1 MKEKIALLRNVAL
14 VAMASYVESAV
25 GLIAGVLI
33 ARTLGP
39 TDYGHYAF
47 GIWMCGALIMAGNNA
62 LPTSSIKFLAEA
74 RGAGREDV
82 AAALVRR
89 FLRLQV
95 LSSGLVLAVF
105 AVVMVLSPV
114 SDWRGHLPLMLGI
127 AVVAVWSRA
136 GFWMRGAISK
146 GYELFVPE
154 NVALAV
160 TAVANLVLVVTLSLK
175 GASVAEFFGLY
186 ALLGILSNLMIRYMI
201 RQRGVGPG
209 NAQIPDEL
217 SRRLRRHLILTGIM
231 MLLVVATNKAV
242 EMTLLKQYTSAE
254 TVGYFA
260 IAGTLTKGAV
270 DILAGGMA
278 AVLLPAMARRFGAA
292 GGAHSLARMLAE
304 SARLYWF
311 VGMAIAGLGLTVSEG
326 LVHLLYGHRY
336 EGAIPALMWHLV
348 ISGLVVVNGAAA
360 AVLTASD
367 RQLDRIRVIVIALIV
382 NLVAGFL
389 LIPRYGLNGAIASF
403 AITQVCDSALGWW
416 YARRRT
422 RVQLHYG
429 PMARLTVA
437 GLVATGLGYLVADV
451 LHLKLAFVG
460 GATVF
465 LATYLP
471 LTVLLRTWRA
481 GDFEVMANVVGRLPR
496 VGAALSPRMLA
507 LRRYAIA
514 EPA

>member
-1 MKEKIALLRNVAL
+1 MKDKIALLRNVAL

-25 GLIAGVLI
+25 GLLAGVLI

-39 TDYGHYAF
+39 AEYGHYAF

-62 LPTSSIKFLAEA
+62 LPTSAIKFLAEV
-74 RGAGREDV
+74 RGATREDL

-89 FLRLQV
+89 FLRLQLV
-95 LSSGLVLAVF
+95 SSGLVLAIF
-105 AVVMVLSPV
+105 ALVMAIRPV
-114 SDWRGHLPLMLGI
+114 ADWADQLPLMLGI

-154 NVALAV
+154 NVALAI
-160 TAVANLVLVVTLSLK
+160 TALANLVLVVVLAWK
-175 GASVAEFFGLY
+175 GASVAEFFALY
-186 ALLGILSNLMIRYMI
+186 ALLGILSNVLVRYMI

-209 NAQIPDEL
+209 LATIPDDL
-217 SRRLRRHLILTGIM
+217 DRRLRKHLVLTGIM

-242 EMTLLKQYTSAE
+242 EMTLLKIHTTPE

-260 IAGTLTKGAV
+260 IAGALTKGAV
-270 DILAGGMA
+270 ELLAGGMA
-278 AVLLPAMARRFGAA
+278 AVLLPAMARRFGEA
-292 GGAHSLARMLAE
+292 GAHSLGRMLAE

-326 LVHLLYGHRY
+326 LVHLLYGERY

-367 RQLDRIRVIVIALIV
+367 RQMDRIRVIVCALIV
-382 NLVAGFL
+382 NLIAGFL

-403 AITQVCDSALGWW
+403 AITQLCDSGLAWW

-422 RVQLHYG
+422 KVQLPFG
-429 PMARLTVA
+429 PMARITAA
-437 GLVATGLGYLVADV
+437 GLIATLLGYLVAEE
-451 LHLKLAFVG
+451 LHLKLAFIG
-460 GATVF
+460 GAVVF
-465 LATYLP
+465 LGTYLP
-471 LTVLLRTWRA
+471 LTVLFRTWRA
-481 GDFEVMANVVGRLPR
+481 GDFEVIANVVGRLPR
-496 VGAALSPRMLA
+496 VGAGLSPRVLA
-507 LRRYAIA
+507 LRRHAMA
-514 EPA
+514 EAV

>member
-1 MKEKIALLRNVAL
+1 MKDKIALLRNVAL

-25 GLIAGVLI
+25 GLLAGVLI

-39 TDYGHYAF
+39 AEYGHYAF

-62 LPTSSIKFLAEA
+62 LPTSAIKFLAEV
-74 RGAGREDV
+74 RGATREDL

-89 FLRLQV
+89 FLRLQLV
-95 LSSGLVLAVF
+95 SSGLVLAIF
-105 AVVMVLSPV
+105 ALVMAIRPV
-114 SDWRGHLPLMLGI
+114 ADWADQLPLMLGI

-154 NVALAV
+154 NVALAI
-160 TAVANLVLVVTLSLK
+160 TALANLVLVVVLAWK
-175 GASVAEFFGLY
+175 GASVAEFFALY
-186 ALLGILSNLMIRYMI
+186 ALLGILSNVLVRYMI

-209 NAQIPDEL
+209 VATIPDDL
-217 SRRLRRHLILTGIM
+217 DRRLRKHLVLTGIM

-242 EMTLLKQYTSAE
+242 EMTLLKIHTTPE

-260 IAGTLTKGAV
+260 IAGALTKGAV
-270 DILAGGMA
+270 ELLAGGMA
-278 AVLLPAMARRFGAA
+278 AVLLPAMARRFGEA
-292 GGAHSLARMLAE
+292 GAHSLGRMLAE

-326 LVHLLYGHRY
+326 LVHLLYGERY

-367 RQLDRIRVIVIALIV
+367 RQMDRIRVIVCALIV
-382 NLVAGFL
+382 NLIAGFL

-403 AITQVCDSALGWW
+403 AITQLCDSGLAWW

-422 RVQLHYG
+422 KVQLPFG
-429 PMARLTVA
+429 PMARITAA
-437 GLVATGLGYLVADV
+437 GLIATLLGYLVAEE
-451 LHLKLAFVG
+451 LHLKLAFIG
-460 GATVF
+460 GAVVF
-465 LATYLP
+465 LGTYLP
-471 LTVLLRTWRA
+471 LTVLFRTWRA
-481 GDFEVMANVVGRLPR
+481 GDFEVIANVVGRLPR
-496 VGAALSPRMLA
+496 VGAGLSPRVLA
-507 LRRYAIA
+507 LRRHAMA
-514 EPA
+514 EAV

>member
-14 VAMASYVESAV
+14 VAMASYIESAV
-25 GLIAGVLI
+25 GLLAGVLI

-62 LPTSSIKFLAEA
+62 LPVSSIKFLAEA
-74 RGAGREDV
+74 RGADRDEV
-82 AAALVRR
+82 ASALVRR
-89 FLRLQV
+89 FLRLQFV
-95 LSSGLVLAVF
+95 SSGLVLGIF
-105 AVVMVLSPV
+105 AVVMAFRPV
-114 SDWRGHLPLMLGI
+114 SDWADNLPLMLGI

-154 NVALAV
+154 NVSLAV
-160 TAVANLVLVVTLSLK
+160 TALVNLVLIVALAWK
-175 GASVAEFFGLY
+175 GASVAEFFAVY
-186 ALLGILSNLMIRYMI
+186 AGLGILSNVLVRYLIRL
-201 RQRGVGPG
+201 RGVSPG
-209 NAQIPDEL
+209 VAPIPEDVD
-217 SRRLRRHLILTGIM
+217 RRLRRHLLLTGIM

-242 EMTLLKQYTSAE
+242 EMSLLKIYTTAE

-260 IAGTLTKGAV
+260 IAGALTKGAV
-270 DILAGGMA
+270 EILAGGMA
-278 AVLLPAMARRFGAA
+278 AVLLPAMARRFGA
-292 GGAHSLARMLAE
+292 GGAQSLGKMLAE

-326 LVHLLYGHRY
+326 LVHLLYGQRY

-348 ISGLVVVNGAAA
+348 VSGLVVVNGAAA

-367 RQLDRIRVIVIALIV
+367 RQLDRIRVILAALIV
-382 NLVAGFL
+382 NLIAGFA
-389 LIPRYGLNGAIASF
+389 LIPRFGLNGAIASF
-403 AITQVCDSALGWW
+403 AITQLCDSLLSWW

-422 RVQLHYG
+422 QVQLPYG
-429 PMARLTVA
+429 PMARLTAA
-437 GLVATGLGYLVADV
+437 GLIATAVGYLVAEE

-460 GATVF
+460 GGAAF
-465 LATYLP
+465 LGIYLP
-471 LTVLLRTWRA
+471 LTVVFRTWRA
-481 GDFEVMANVVGRLPR
+481 GDFEVIASVVGRLPR
-496 VGAALSPRMLA
+496 VGASLSPRMLA

-514 EPA
+514 EAA